1 MSRIAGITHGL
12 LRIFAAAI
20 VFCPG
25 ALKLFG
31 WFGGMPKGVPMTPL
45 IWTAGFLEVVGGV
58 LLFIGLFTRPV
69 AFILAGEMAFAFF
82 IGHFPHGFFP
92 IENHG
97 EGAVLLCFI
106 FLFLWGNGPGAW
118 SVDGLRARRR

>member
-1 MSRIAGITHGL
+1 MSRMAAITHGL

-69 AFILAGEMAFAFF
+69 AFILSGEMAFAFF

-118 SVDGLRARRR
+118 SLDGWRARRR

>member
-1 MSRIAGITHGL
+1 MNRIPAITHGL

-45 IWTAGFLEVVGGV
+45 IWTAGILEVVGGA

-69 AFILAGEMAFAFF
+69 AFILSGEMAAAYF
-82 IGHFPHGFFP
+82 IGHFARGFFP
-92 IENHG
+92 IQNHG
-97 EGAVLLCFI
+97 EGAVLLCFT

>member
-1 MSRIAGITHGL
+1 MNRIAAITHGL

-31 WFGGMPKGVPMTPL
+31 WFGGMPTAVPMTPL
-45 IWTAGFLEVVGGV
+45 VWTAGILEVVGGV
-58 LLFIGLFTRPV
+58 LLFIGLFTKPV
-69 AFILAGEMAFAFF
+69 AFILSGEMAFAFF

-106 FLFLWGNGPGAW
+106 FLFLWGNGSGAW
-118 SVDGLRARRR
+118 SLDGFRARRR